1 MTDWSP
7 GVYPETRQAKPP
19 DLRSA
24 QDKTTSWTGHFL
36 AGHEALDEREA
47 AVGLG
52 LLRIRRRQ
60 LDEAVQQRLFGT
72 VEVARPR
79 PEVQST
85 TPDLDSV
92 VKDRVIDPVGAACG
106 ARGISGGRGWSWCR
120 RDRALKTREAG
131 QGRDRRTLPHGPGSS
146 RWARPCMARAGDGIW
161 RKYWT
166 STTDAAPVDCLENRR
181 SSYTAWSLMAAGRF
195 D

>member
-36 AGHEALDEREA
+36 AGHEPSTSARP
-47 AVGLG
+47 
-52 LLRIRRRQ
+52 RS
-60 LDEAVQQRLFGT
+60 AVQQRFFGT

>member
-36 AGHEALDEREA
+36 AGHEALDKREA

-92 VKDRVIDPVGAACG
+92 VKDRVSAPVAAPDAYEPAEAPHVEPEASQVVEDG
-106 ARGISGGRGWSWCR
+106 PGVVVIAPSKREKRDKGETGERSRTGPARPGGRGHVWP
-120 RDRALKTREAG
+120 ALVTASG
-131 QGRDRRTLPHGPGSS
+131 ANIGRQ
-146 RWARPCMARAGDGIW
+146 RPMRHQ
-161 RKYWT
+161 
-166 STTDAAPVDCLENRR
+166 STA
-181 SSYTAWSLMAAGRF
+181 
-195 D
+195 